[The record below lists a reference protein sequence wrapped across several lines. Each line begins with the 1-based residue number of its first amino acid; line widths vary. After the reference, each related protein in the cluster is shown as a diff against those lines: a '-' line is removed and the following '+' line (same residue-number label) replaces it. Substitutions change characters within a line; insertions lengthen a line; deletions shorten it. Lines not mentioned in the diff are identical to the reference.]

1 MNKGQHRGPEAR
13 PRVIGGERGW
23 WFLGPGGIARLKA
36 HHLTAEGELRPEAE
50 RALREQGLFRPPA
63 YRSYS
68 LTVLTSTNCN
78 LGCGYCFQNTAQDA
92 SGGSRPPRIAYSRL
106 TSETIGAII
115 DFTRRRQAE
124 AGLDSLVLM
133 LFGGEPLLNPKG
145 CVELLS
151 RAGGLGLRYASMTS
165 NGTLMTVPLAR
176 QLADLG
182 LRDVQVTFDGDKPD
196 HDRIRVRRTTGG
208 GTFDDIVAA
217 MAAMTAATPIRCDIR
232 VNVSHHNYEGIDALV
247 ERLGRDL
254 DPSRCS
260 LYFARVGDVGVG
272 YGNDLAF
279 SDDMAARFNRWQ
291 RRALELGFS
300 VPRPRAHLPCQ
311 ACSFPDGKYGAVVNA
326 DGTLSSCWETAGKPG
341 WQVGTVKDGYL
352 PAEHTAGKWIS
363 CEESYQY
370 EGDLS
375 ELTRFQDTVDAGLL
389 DYLSATGR
397 LGAGTA

>member
-23 WFLGPGGIARLKA
+23 WFLGPGGIARLKT
-36 HHLTAEGELRPEAE
+36 HHLTPARELRPEAE
-50 RALREQGLFRPPA
+50 RVLRERGLFSPPA

-78 LGCGYCFQNTAQDA
+78 LGCAYCFQNTAQDA
-92 SGGSRPPRIAYSRL
+92 AGGSRPPRIAYSRL
-106 TSETIGAII
+106 TSATIDLILG
-115 DFTRRRQAE
+115 FTRRRQAE

-133 LFGGEPLLNPKG
+133 LFGGEPLLNPRA
-145 CVELLS
+145 CVELLE
-151 RAGGLGLRYASMTS
+151 RAGALGLRWASMTS

-176 QLADLG
+176 RLAGLG
-182 LRDVQVTFDGDKPD
+182 LRDVQVTFDGDRAD
-196 HDRIRVRRTTGG
+196 HDRIRVRRVGG

-232 VNVSHHNYEGIDALV
+232 VNVSHHNYARIDTLV

-272 YGNDLAF
+272 YDNDLIF
-279 SDDMAARFNRWQ
+279 SEDMAARFNRWQ
-291 RRALELGFS
+291 RRALELGFA
-300 VPRPRAHLPCQ
+300 VPRPRAHTPCQ
-311 ACSFPDGKYGAVVNA
+311 ACSYRDGRYGAVVNA
-326 DGTLSSCWETAGKPG
+326 DGTLSSCWETAGKPD
-341 WQVGTVKDGYL
+341 WQVGTVRDGYL
-352 PAEHTAGKWIS
+352 PADRTAGRWIS

-370 EGDLS
+370 AGDLS
-375 ELTRFQDTVDAGLL
+375 ELTRFQDDVDAALL

-397 LGAGTA
+397 LGSGTA